1 MMMNKITEMV
11 EKMHEEAEEAQEYA
25 LLAEQHKADD
35 RELSEMYAAIAA
47 NKLDIVTRM
56 HDRMIRKVN
65 EMGADMPPE
74 LRQVMDWVNKKTSE
88 RTARVKNILEM
99 AKRA

>member
-35 RELSEMYAAIAA
+35 RELSEIA
-47 NKLDIVTRM
+47 KESETLLSRRTLLSRHPWVEDVT
-56 HDRMIRKVN
+56 K
-65 EMGADMPPE
+65 E
-74 LRQVMDWVNKKTSE
+74 LAEAEETEKGGK
-88 RTARVKNILEM
+88 
-99 AKRA
+99 